1 MKDEDIFAFNPVP
14 GAAPVPATPAP
25 AARRRRVWPWL
36 LAGLLVLAVLAT
48 VGGAVALLALVEA
61 ADDGVQLFVDGQ
73 PWDAS
78 LGAGFGALAA
88 LAAATVAVLGIGG
101 ALLLGLLGVLLVV
114 PLAVGAVLLALALGL
129 GGALLAVLAVLA
141 VVVAAVA
148 VGLSP
153 LWLLVLLLWWL
164 LRRKPPAAAT
174 MPP

>member
-1 MKDEDIFAFNPVP
+1 MNDEDIFAFNPVP
-14 GAAPVPATPAP
+14 GAAPAAPAP
-25 AARRRRVWPWL
+25 AARRRRVWPWV

-48 VGGAVALLALVEA
+48 VGGALALLALIDV
-61 ADDGVQLFVDGQ
+61 ADEGVHVLVDGQ
-73 PWDAS
+73 PWES
-78 LGAGFGALAA
+78 GAGLGALAA

-129 GGALLAVLAVLA
+129 GGALLAVLAALA
-141 VVVAAVA
+141 VAVAVVA

-164 LRRKPPAAAT
+164 LRKKPAPAAT
-174 MPP
+174 MRP